1 MRQGYVKA
9 KEDAGDIKKGQE
21 GILTAY
27 LPEMEKF
34 AVFWD
39 KDKWFTY
46 NWTEKKFLE
55 YFEKIK

>member
-1 MRQGYVKA
+1 MNHGYVKA
-9 KEDAGDIKKGQE
+9 KKAEGDIEKGQE

-27 LPEMEKF
+27 LPEMDKF
-34 AVFWD
+34 AVFWE